1 MRSGCGSGSVRF
13 RLFPLGLSDLDQAL
27 PLPGGL
33 YGRDAA
39 WAQLREAWERARTGA
54 VELVL
59 LTGPEGVGKTS
70 LAARLGAAVQA
81 TGGQFLSVLFHVM
94 QGTPLLDGLRAAIPG
109 LSDAL
114 ADPSGSPTSE
124 GDLRPFQ
131 VAFQASGAAWL
142 RRQPVALY
150 LDDLRWVDPD
160 SLRLVDLLLDS
171 DARPS
176 LLIIGAM
183 REESPEPDHPLSRWL
198 RGLQARGVPVTRL
211 ALGPLAAGEVAA
223 FLGDALACGPQAAAP
238 LAAVLLRKTGGN
250 PLALRQLLRDLQQRK
265 LLAPEQAAGGPRRW
279 RWDLPA
285 IERLRVSDD
294 LADLM
299 IAAVNRLPERGPEGA
314 GDGRLLR
321 AGGAA
326 ARAGGRRRSGPGPG
340 AGGAGARDRGRAGR
354 GWRGSR

>member
-1 MRSGCGSGSVRF
+1 MAPEQTGRTGRTADARADLYALGAIYFEMLAGAPPFGTPASLDLLHAHLARDPTPLD
-13 RLFPLGLSDLDQAL
+13 RLNPEAPEGLSALVLRLLAKLPEDRYQSAHALLLDLEHAQRLWQRQRTVPAFPLGLSDLDQAL

-94 QGTPLLDGLRAAIPG
+94 QGTPLLDGLRAAVPG

-114 ADPSGSPTSE
+114 AGPSGSPTSE

-131 VAFQASGAAWL
+131 AAFQASGAAWL

-176 LLIIGAM
+176 LLIIGAHAG
-183 REESPEPDHPLSRWL
+183 RIARARSP
-198 RGLQARGVPVTRL
+198 AV
-211 ALGPLAAGEVAA
+211 ALAAR
-223 FLGDALACGPQAAAP
+223 P
-238 LAAVLLRKTGGN
+238 
-250 PLALRQLLRDLQQRK
+250 
-265 LLAPEQAAGGPRRW
+265 
-279 RWDLPA
+279 
-285 IERLRVSDD
+285 
-294 LADLM
+294 
-299 IAAVNRLPERGPEGA
+299 
-314 GDGRLLR
+314 
-321 AGGAA
+321 
-326 ARAGGRRRSGPGPG
+326 
-340 AGGAGARDRGRAGR
+340 AGAGRAGDPAGTGAADR
-354 GWRGSR
+354 R